1 LRTAYAIK
9 AVIFDLGRVLI
20 DFDHGIAAKKAAACC
35 DKTPKEI
42 FDFLFDSQLT
52 VLFEEGKISSPDF
65 FHKVKEGLNLNLSYE
80 GFLPIWN
87 EIFFQTEDNRA
98 VYDLV
103 KSLKWPYK
111 LVLLSNIN
119 ELHFKYLK
127 SKFPLFGHFHHV
139 LLSFE
144 INSIKPEPLIYKRAL
159 EILGLLPQEV
169 FYTDDRQELIQAA
182 RSLGI
187 QGFVFRTAAQL
198 KKDLFNAG
206 VKTL

>member
-1 LRTAYAIK
+1 LRTACAIK

-20 DFDHGIAAKKAAACC
+20 DFDHGIAAKKAASYC
-35 DKTPKEI
+35 DKAPKEI

-52 VLFEEGKISSPDF
+52 ALFEAGKISSSDF
-65 FHKVKEGLNLNLSYE
+65 FHKVKAEINLNLSYE
-80 GFLPIWN
+80 EFLPVWN
-87 EIFFQTEDNRA
+87 EIFFQTDDNRA
-98 VYDLV
+98 VYDLAG
-103 KSLKWPYK
+103 KLKRDYK
-111 LVLLSNIN
+111 LALLSNIN

-127 SKFPLFGHFHHV
+127 RNFSLFGHFHHI

-144 INSIKPEPLIYKRAL
+144 MKSIKPEPLIYKRAL

-182 RSLGI
+182 GSLGI
-187 QGFVFRTAAQL
+187 QAFVFRTAQQL
-198 KKDLFNAG
+198 KKDLSDSG